1 MEPTVCQA
9 PIRDER
15 QYRATSGEIQG
26 TIVQSENLVFWRLM
40 VPDTVAFRC
49 VRQIQHLHSFTPIL
63 C

>member
-26 TIVQSENLVFWRLM
+26 TIFWTDRERGG
-40 VPDTVAFRC
+40 A
-49 VRQIQHLHSFTPIL
+49 HAAGNGS
-63 C
+63 